1 MAQAKKGDRVRIDYT
16 GRLADGTVVDS
27 TIEGQ
32 ECNTDDCD
40 TAEHDA
46 GDCGCGCESG
56 PMTLTVG
63 AEEFFPQIDEV
74 LVGMATGEKK
84 QVVIPAVDAFGEYD
98 KDKVFTV
105 PRGDLPADLDPAV
118 GDELVLANEDDE
130 EMGVTVVEVSA
141 EAITFDANHP
151 LAGEDLTYEVELL
164 EIL

>member
-16 GRLADGTVVDS
+16 GRLADGTVFDS

-56 PMTLTVG
+56 PVALTVG
-63 AEEFFPQIDEV
+63 AGELFPQIDEV
-74 LVGMATGEKK
+74 LVGMAPGEKK
-84 QVVIPAVDAFGEYD
+84 QVVILAADAFGEYD
-98 KDKVFTV
+98 EEKVFTV

-118 GDELVLANEDDE
+118 GDELVLASEDDE
-130 EMGVTVVEVSA
+130 EIGVTVVEVNDA
-141 EAITFDANHP
+141 TITFDANHP

-164 EIL
+164 EFL

>member
-16 GRLADGTVVDS
+16 GKLADGTVVDS

-32 ECNTDDCD
+32 ECTTDDCD

-63 AEEFFPQIDEV
+63 EEEFFPQIDEV
-74 LVGMATGEKK
+74 LVGMTPGGKK
-84 QVVIPAVDAFGEYD
+84 QVVIPAADAFGEYD

-105 PRGDLPADLDPAV
+105 PRGDLPADLDAAV

-130 EMGVTVVEVSA
+130 EMGVTVVEMSA
-141 EAITFDANHP
+141 AEITFDANHP